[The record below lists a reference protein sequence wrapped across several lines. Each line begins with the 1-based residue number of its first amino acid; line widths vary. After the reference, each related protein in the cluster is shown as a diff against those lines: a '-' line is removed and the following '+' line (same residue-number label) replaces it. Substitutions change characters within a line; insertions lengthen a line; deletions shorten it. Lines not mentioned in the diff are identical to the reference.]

1 MAEARAFWTVAPGQG
16 ELRSEP
22 LPDPGPDEILVE
34 ALASGISR
42 GTETTVFLGRVPASQ
57 HRVMRAPHQAGEFT
71 FPVKYGYSS
80 VGIVAAGPD
89 DWRGR
94 RVFCLHP
101 HQDRYVVPRRA
112 AISVPAA
119 VSDERAVLAAN
130 METVVNALWDAA
142 PRIGDRVAVVGA
154 GVIGALA
161 AALAARIPGAE
172 VQLVDVNPDKAEIAS
187 ALGLSFAVPKVATPR
202 ADLVIHASGTAAGL
216 VTSLDLAGFEA
227 TVVELSWYGDREV
240 AISLGESF
248 HSRRLRLVSSQVGA
262 IATAQRARWDRR
274 RRLALALDLL
284 ADPRFDAL
292 LAPAAPF
299 AAAARGDGGARG
311 AAEQGHV
318 SGDQV
323 PLIHCRASRMDEI
336 RSGPLT
342 AIGAR
347 PPMMLDYQIMR
358 TRHFRR
364 RERSRKV
371 RHAGGPNHGSPR
383 LRHLSS
389 RRAAAPA
396 PCPHC
401 REASDE
407 CSTR

>member
-1 MAEARAFWTVAPGQG
+1 MAEARAFWTVAPGEG
-16 ELRSEP
+16 ELRSEH
-22 LPDPGPDEILVE
+22 LTEPGPDEILVE
-34 ALASGISR
+34 TLASGISR
-42 GTETTVFLGRVPASQ
+42 GTEITVFLGRVPASQ

-80 VGIVAAGPD
+80 VGMVAAGPA

-142 PRIGDRVAVVGA
+142 PRIGDRVAVIGA

-172 VQLVDVNPDKAEIAS
+172 VQLVDVNPDKAQIAS
-187 ALGLSFAVPKVATPR
+187 ALGLSFAVPKVATRR

-216 VTSLDLAGFEA
+216 ATSLDLAGFEA
-227 TVVELSWYGDREV
+227 TVVELSWYGDRE
-240 AISLGESF
+240 ISIGLGESF

-299 AAAARGDGGARG
+299 AELPEVMVALAA
-311 AAEQGHV
+311 QPSKV
-318 SGDQV
+318 MCQV
-323 PLIHCRASRMDEI
+323 I
-336 RSGPLT
+336 RYG
-342 AIGAR
+342 
-347 PPMMLDYQIMR
+347 
-358 TRHFRR
+358 
-364 RERSRKV
+364 
-371 RHAGGPNHGSPR
+371 
-383 LRHLSS
+383 
-389 RRAAAPA
+389 
-396 PCPHC
+396 
-401 REASDE
+401 
-407 CSTR
+407 

>member
-22 LPDPGPDEILVE
+22 LPEPGPDEILVE

-71 FPVKYGYSS
+71 FPVKYGYGS
-80 VGIVAAGPD
+80 VGIVAAGPH

-94 RVFCLHP
+94 RVFCLYP

-142 PRIGDRVAVVGA
+142 PRIGDRVTVVGA

-172 VQLVDVNPDKAEIAS
+172 VQLVDVNPDKAEVAS

-299 AAAARGDGGARG
+299 AQLSEVMAAL
-311 AAEQGHV
+311 AAQPSKV
-318 SGDQV
+318 MCQV
-323 PLIHCRASRMDEI
+323 IKYR
-336 RSGPLT
+336 
-342 AIGAR
+342 
-347 PPMMLDYQIMR
+347 
-358 TRHFRR
+358 
-364 RERSRKV
+364 
-371 RHAGGPNHGSPR
+371 
-383 LRHLSS
+383 
-389 RRAAAPA
+389 
-396 PCPHC
+396 
-401 REASDE
+401 
-407 CSTR
+407 